1 MEASRS
7 RNIWAVA
14 DAESQR
20 PDTYEAE
27 EGRGTS
33 AALGARAGYGFTLL
47 RVIVG
52 LVFVAHGAQKLLVM
66 GHAGTAGMFG
76 HVGIPFPGL
85 TSALVIG
92 VELLGGAAL
101 ALGLLTRVAA
111 ALIGVDMLGAIG
123 FVHLKHGLF
132 LPMGIEYP
140 LTLLAVAVLF
150 ALSGP
155 GALALD
161 GLFARRGRR

>member
-7 RNIWAVA
+7 RAIWAPA
-14 DAESQR
+14 
-20 PDTYEAE
+20 EAE
-27 EGRGTS
+27 AQETYVTKMPGAGM
-33 AALGARAGYGFTLL
+33 AARTGYGLAAL

-52 LVFVAHGAQKLLVM
+52 LIFVAHGAQKLFGM
-66 GHAGTAGMFG
+66 GPAGVAGMFG
-76 HVGIPFPGL
+76 HVGIPVPGL
-85 TSALVIG
+85 TSTLVIG

-101 ALGLLTRVAA
+101 ALGLGTRFAA
-111 ALIGVDMLGAIG
+111 AFIGIDMLGAIG

-161 GLFARRGRR
+161 GLLARRGRR